1 MPGRKGGETA
11 HRRRLPLSPLILRA
25 TAAYYLATGLWPL
38 FHMRSFELVTG
49 PKTDKWLVK
58 MVGALAATNGLALA
72 VGAARETP
80 SRETRTL
87 AVASALSFAAV
98 DVIYVLRRRIR
109 PIYLGDAALEIAL
122 VAALLLG
129 DR

>member
-38 FHMRSFELVTG
+38 IDMRSFELVTG

-72 VGAARETP
+72 VGARTMP

-87 AVASALSFAAV
+87 AVASALSFTAI

-122 VAALLLG
+122 AAALLSG

>member
-1 MPGRKGGETA
+1 M
-11 HRRRLPLSPLILRA
+11 
-25 TAAYYLATGLWPL
+25 AAYYLATGLWPL
-38 FHMRSFELVTG
+38 IDMRSFALVTG

-72 VGAARETP
+72 VGARTMP

-87 AVASALSFAAV
+87 AVASALSFTAI

-122 VAALLLG
+122 AAALLSG